1 MTPVR
6 DNPYVGLRAFENRDR
21 DLFFGRSQESRDL
34 TDLWRSNRLV
44 VLYGPSGIGKS
55 SLLHAGAVPLLYDE
69 KLDVLPVGR
78 ASAGGPFPTPSDHNP
93 YTFCL
98 LSSWSPADSPARLA
112 DLTVAQFLHNRP
124 KRTDRFGDDVP
135 IFAAIDQFEEVL
147 NSPPPWRIHREA
159 FLRQLGDATKEIPHL
174 RLLVSIRED
183 AIAELLPREPDIAG
197 HSRARVRL
205 SPLSADDALHA
216 VRDPVDATERRF
228 APHVAETLV
237 RELRTVEVTD
247 KLHQRRL
254 IVLDDVEPWQIQVVC
269 TQLWDRLPPD
279 ADEITLDHLR
289 DFGDVQEALTTFCLR
304 MITSVADDFGVP
316 EDVLR
321 KWVYEKFVTEHG
333 TRGMA
338 YEGTNETAG
347 MPNDIPRALEHRRIL
362 RGEDRH
368 GSRWYELQHDRLIDP
383 IRRLFDSSPHLDA
396 EETEEPRRP
405 AAPTAADYLAAAE
418 TALATGEFVP
428 AERHA
433 NDALR
438 ATSENPD
445 GNALRVRAEALSLL
459 GNLALYQD
467 DSETALSRFRQ
478 AAMVF
483 ERLQVPTAVARLLS
497 AVARILIK
505 ARDFGSAITEL
516 QSAMARHPSQPSLK
530 RDLAEAFWADGQLNS
545 AIALFTSVI
554 AVSPGDAA
562 ALAGRGQLR
571 AEKRDYRSALDD
583 LDRATE
589 IRPLLLENPAI
600 RAARAVAFAGLE
612 RFADARKEA
621 EIAVATGP
629 NNGPALL
636 AAAEVARLMGDETQ
650 MSERARQAIDA
661 TDPQLFPHA
670 FMRARDM
677 LYSL

>member
-21 DLFFGRSQESRDL
+21 DLFFGRSQESQDL

-112 DLTVAQFLHNRP
+112 DLTVAEFLHNRP

-147 NSPPPWRIHREA
+147 NSPPPWRTHREA

-183 AIAELLPREPDIAG
+183 AIAELLPRESDIAG

-205 SPLSADDALHA
+205 SPLSSEDALHA
-216 VRDPVDATERRF
+216 VRDPVEATARRF
-228 APHVAETLV
+228 AAHVAETLV
-237 RELRTVEVTD
+237 RDLCTVEVTD
-247 KLHQRRL
+247 KLHARRA
-254 IVLDDVEPWQIQVVC
+254 IELDEVEPWQIQVVC
-269 TQLWDRLPPD
+269 TQLWDRLPPE
-279 ADEITLDHLR
+279 ADEITFDHLR
-289 DFGDVQEALTTFCLR
+289 DFGDVREALTAFCLR

-321 KWVYEKFVTEHG
+321 KWIYEKFVTEHG

-338 YEGTNETAG
+338 YEGTSETAG

-368 GSRWYELQHDRLIDP
+368 GSRWYELQHDRLIEP
-383 IRRLFDSSPHLDA
+383 IRRLFETSHVVDA
-396 EETEEPRRP
+396 EEPEERP
-405 AAPTAADYLAAAE
+405 TAPTAADYLAAAE

-433 NDALR
+433 NDAIR
-438 ATSENPD
+438 VAAENP
-445 GNALRVRAEALSLL
+445 GPHAMRVRAEALSLL

-478 AAMVF
+478 AAMAF

-497 AVARILIK
+497 AVAGILIK

-516 QSAMARHPSQPSLK
+516 QSAMTRHPGQPSLK

-545 AIALFTSVI
+545 AIALYTSVI
-554 AVSPGDAA
+554 ALSPGDAL
-562 ALAGRGQLR
+562 ALAGRGQLSV
-571 AEKRDYRSALDD
+571 EKRDYRSALDD
-583 LDRATE
+583 LNRATE
-589 IRPLLLENPAI
+589 INPSLIDIPNI
-600 RAARAVAFAGLE
+600 RAAKAVALAGLG
-612 RFADARKEA
+612 RFEEAGKEA

-636 AAAEVARLMGDETQ
+636 AAAEVAKQMGDESE
-650 MSERARQAIDA
+650 MAERARQAIDA